1 MTKRNIILGI
11 TGSVATV
18 MLFKL
23 VDELEKNGFQVR
35 VITTK
40 ASWLFVL
47 SVLFRKPK
55 KMFKFLKI
63 WESGLLE
70 FTGAFSKKKGKVRH
84 INLVKWAD
92 AMLIAPASAN
102 TISKIVHALADNFL
116 TTTALAMPQNKKI
129 FIAPAMNVNMWQ
141 DPFFQKNMKEL
152 KKEQMYQV
160 IGPATGAL
168 QCGDEGIGKMASVR
182 EIVERMNNEMS

>member
-1 MTKRNIILGI
+1 MSKNIILGI

-23 VDELEKNGFQVR
+23 VDELEKNGFQVK

-40 ASWLFVL
+40 ASWLFVF

-55 KMFKFLKI
+55 KIFKFLKI

-102 TISKIVHALADNFL
+102 TISKIVYALADNFL
-116 TTTALAMPQNKKI
+116 TTVALAMPADKKI

-141 DPFFQKNMKEL
+141 NPFLRKNMKEL
-152 KKEQMYQV
+152 EKEQSYQV
-160 IGPATGAL
+160 VGPVTGTL

-182 EIVERMNNEMS
+182 EIIEQMNNKMS

>member
-1 MTKRNIILGI
+1 MSKNVILGI

-23 VDELEKNGFQVR
+23 VDELEKNGFQVK

-40 ASWLFVL
+40 ASWLFVF
-47 SVLFRKPK
+47 SVLFRKPG
-55 KMFKFLKI
+55 KMLKFLEI

-102 TISKIVHALADNFL
+102 TISKIVHALADNLL

-141 DPFFQKNMKEL
+141 NPFFQKNMEEL
-152 KKEQMYQV
+152 GKEQLYQV
-160 IGPATGAL
+160 IGPVTGTL
-168 QCGDEGIGKMASVR
+168 QCGDEGIGKMALVE
-182 EIVERMNNEMS
+182 EIVERINSEMG

>member
-1 MTKRNIILGI
+1 MKKNIILGI

-18 MLFKL
+18 MIFKL
-23 VDELEKNGFQVR
+23 VDELKRNGFR
-35 VITTK
+35 VKIITTK

-47 SVLFRKPK
+47 SVLFRKPRK
-55 KMFKFLKI
+55 IFEFLKI
-63 WESGLLE
+63 WESGFLE

-92 AMLIAPASAN
+92 AMLVAPASAN

-116 TTTALAMPQNKKI
+116 MTTALAMPRDKKI

-141 DPFFQKNMKEL
+141 NPFFQKNMKKLEE
-152 KKEQMYQV
+152 EQLYQV
-160 IGPATGAL
+160 IGPVTGAL

-182 EIVERMNNEMS
+182 EIVEQMNNELS

>member
-1 MTKRNIILGI
+1 MKKNIILGI

-18 MLFKL
+18 MIFKL
-23 VDELEKNGFQVR
+23 VDELKRNGFR
-35 VITTK
+35 VKIITTK

-47 SVLFRKPK
+47 SVLFRKPRK
-55 KMFKFLKI
+55 IFEFLKI
-63 WESGLLE
+63 WESGFLE

-92 AMLIAPASAN
+92 AMLVAPASAN

-116 TTTALAMPQNKKI
+116 MTTALAMPRDKKI
-129 FIAPAMNVNMWQ
+129 FIAPAMNVNMWKN
-141 DPFFQKNMKEL
+141 PFFRKNMDEL
-152 KKEQMYQV
+152 GKEQLYQV
-160 IGPATGAL
+160 IGPVTGAL

-182 EIVERMNNEMS
+182 EIVEQMNNELS

>member
-1 MTKRNIILGI
+1 MSKNIILGI
-11 TGSVATV
+11 TGSVATI
-18 MLFKL
+18 MIFKL
-23 VDELEKNGFQVR
+23 VDELEKNGFR
-35 VITTK
+35 VKIITTK
-40 ASWLFVL
+40 ASWLFVF
-47 SVLFRKPK
+47 SVLFRKPQK
-55 KMFKFLKI
+55 IFKFLKI

-116 TTTALAMPQNKKI
+116 TTIALAMPQDKKI

-141 DPFFQKNMKEL
+141 NPFFQKNMEEL
-152 KKEQMYQV
+152 EKEQMYQV
-160 IGPATGAL
+160 IGPVTGTL

>member
-1 MTKRNIILGI
+1 MSKNIILGI

-18 MLFKL
+18 MIFKL
-23 VDELEKNGFQVR
+23 IDELEKNGFQVKI
-35 VITTK
+35 ITTK

-47 SVLFRKPK
+47 SVLARKPGK
-55 KMFKFLKI
+55 IFKFLEI

-70 FTGAFSKKKGKVRH
+70 FTGAFSKEKGKVRH

-102 TISKIVHALADNFL
+102 TISKVVHAFADNFL
-116 TTTALAMPQNKKI
+116 TTTALAMPANKKI

-141 DPFFQKNMKEL
+141 NPFFLKNMEEL
-152 KKEQMYQV
+152 KKEQMYKV
-160 IGPATGAL
+160 IGPVTGTL
-168 QCGDEGIGKMASVR
+168 QCGDEGIGKMASIKD
-182 EIVERMNNEMS
+182 IVERMNNEMS

>member
-1 MTKRNIILGI
+1 MSKNIILGI
-11 TGSVATV
+11 TGSVAAV

-23 VDELEKNGFQVR
+23 VDELEKNGFQVKI
-35 VITTK
+35 ITTK
-40 ASWLFVL
+40 ASWIFVF
-47 SVLFRKPK
+47 SVLLRKPK

-63 WESGLLE
+63 WESGFLE

-116 TTTALAMPQNKKI
+116 TTTALAMPQNKKV

-141 DPFFQKNMKEL
+141 NPFFQENMKKLE
-152 KKEQMYQV
+152 KEQMYQA
-160 IGPATGAL
+160 IGPVIGAL
-168 QCGDEGIGKMASVR
+168 QCGDEGIGKMASVQ